1 MSLLLLFGGA
11 AAFSAASSTP
21 VTPTV
26 TYTTLG
32 DLKNR
37 IITETNRDDLVDT
50 LAPWLT
56 LVIQQSIEFYAAER
70 WWFTEATVTPTCVIG
85 SQYTPLPTGFR
96 FRDALFIVV
105 GGVRY
110 ALRIRQ
116 MVDIEALYTTPITGQ
131 PTDAAFFGSSLRLWP
146 TPNVAYPI
154 IADGVFDT
162 TALNY
167 SDDTSTNPWLSYAYD
182 LITARAKIFLYR
194 DFLSAQ
200 ETDPRLA
207 LAMSQEASAY
217 NRTKGETNR
226 RITTGRVRPSW

>member
-1 MSLLLLFGGA
+1 MSLLFLFGGA
-11 AAFSAASSTP
+11 AAFTAASSTS
-21 VTPTV
+21 PTSV
-26 TYTTLG
+26 YTTLG

-56 LVIQQSIEFYAAER
+56 MAIQQAINFYAAER
-70 WWFTEATVTPTCVIG
+70 WWFTEGTVTPTCVVG
-85 SQYTPLPTGFR
+85 NQYTPLPAGFR
-96 FRDALFIVV
+96 FRDALFIIV
-105 GGVRY
+105 GNVRY
-110 ALRIRQ
+110 RLRIRQ

-162 TALNY
+162 AALDY
-167 SDDTSTNPWLSYAYD
+167 SDDTSTNSWLAYAYD
-182 LITARAKIFLYR
+182 LITARAKIILYR

-200 ETDPRLA
+200 ETDPRLG
-207 LAMSQEASAY
+207 LAMQQEASAY
-217 NRTKGETNR
+217 DRTKGETNR